1 MIIFLDLSNNK
12 YIAINFRKEE
22 KEKMKIEE
30 KEKIEKLI
38 RSVKDF
44 PEKGVIFKDITTALK
59 DKEGLEIVIKDFT
72 DRYKR

>member
-44 PEKGVIFKDITTALK
+44 PEKGVIFRDITTALK
-59 DKEGLEIVIKDFT
+59 DKEGLEIVIKEQI
-72 DRYKR
+72 